1 MNHKERQRGKAA
13 DVMILIGMLALLSVI
28 CRLWPILL
36 LMILGIFVA
45 ALRVLC
51 NRPEKVEV
59 LTPVPYLPEPK
70 PSPTIK
76 DLEQIAYSVM
86 QARITE
92 LVAQDYP
99 EARWVFETPEAMQEI
114 MVGGEVFI
122 LLNRAGGY
130 RRAGVLYQNL
140 QAVGI
145 DYHPDRKPESVS
157 LNPWKEG
164 RNGETESISLG
175 QAQED
180 FMEEPMEN
188 NYELLA
194 FEWSEAHILELNERC
209 NEAIGQGKNE
219 ILIPLEELPAPESWQ
234 DICRELERAG
244 LARVKIVTDGII
256 IIL

>member
-1 MNHKERQRGKAA
+1 MNQKKKKGGIAA
-13 DVMILIGMLALLSVI
+13 DILILLGMLALLSAI

-51 NRPEKVEV
+51 RRPDKIEV
-59 LTPVPYLPEPK
+59 LAPVPLLPEPE
-70 PSPTIK
+70 PRATIK
-76 DLEQIAYSVM
+76 DLEQTAFSVM

-99 EARWVFETPEAMQEI
+99 EARWVWETPDARQEF
-114 MVGGEVFI
+114 MAGGELFI
-122 LLNRAGGY
+122 LLNRAGGC
-130 RRAGVLYQNL
+130 RRAEVLYRNL
-140 QAVGI
+140 QVAGV
-145 DYHPDRKPESVS
+145 DYHPDRKTERVSPE
-157 LNPWKEG
+157 PARE
-164 RNGETESISLG
+164 EIPE
-175 QAQED
+175 
-180 FMEEPMEN
+180 EEPVEN

-209 NEAIGQGKNE
+209 NEAIGQGKSE
-219 ILIPLEELPAPESWQ
+219 ILIPVEELPSPESWE

-244 LARVKIVTDGII
+244 LDRVKIVTDGIS

>member
-1 MNHKERQRGKAA
+1 MNQKEKKGRTAA
-13 DVMILIGMLALLSVI
+13 DILILLGILALLSVI

-45 ALRVLC
+45 ALWVLC
-51 NRPEKVEV
+51 NRPDKTEV
-59 LTPVPYLPEPK
+59 LTPVPLLPEPK
-70 PSPTIK
+70 QNPTVK
-76 DLEQIAYSVM
+76 DLEQMAYSIM

-99 EARWVFETPEAMQEI
+99 EARWIWETPEAIQEF
-114 MVGGEVFI
+114 MTGGKIFI

-130 RRAGVLYQNL
+130 RRAEVLYRNL
-140 QAVGI
+140 QVVGI
-145 DYHPDRKPESVS
+145 DYHPDKEPEPKFSE
-157 LNPWKEG
+157 PA
-164 RNGETESISLG
+164 GEDG
-175 QAQED
+175 FD
-180 FMEEPMEN
+180 GEPMEN

-219 ILIPLEELPAPESWQ
+219 ILIPLEELPSPESWQ

-244 LARVKIVTDGII
+244 LDRVKIVTDGIA

>member
-1 MNHKERQRGKAA
+1 MNQKEKKGRTAA
-13 DVMILIGMLALLSVI
+13 DILILLGMLALLSAI

-45 ALRVLC
+45 ALWVLC

-59 LTPVPYLPEPK
+59 LTPVLPLLPEPK
-70 PSPTIK
+70 HSPTIK
-76 DLEQIAYSVM
+76 DLEQTAYSVM

-99 EARWVFETPEAMQEI
+99 EARWAWETPDAMQEI
-114 MVGGEVFI
+114 MTGGEVFI

-130 RRAGVLYQNL
+130 RRAGILYRNL
-140 QAVGI
+140 QAVGL
-145 DYHPDRKPESVS
+145 DYYPDR
-157 LNPWKEG
+157 N
-164 RNGETESISLG
+164 TEPAPPRLER
-175 QAQED
+175 ED
-180 FMEEPMEN
+180 AFDGEPMEN

-194 FEWSEAHILELNERC
+194 FEWSEAHLLELNERC
-209 NEAIGQGKNE
+209 NEAIGQGRKE
-219 ILIPLEELPAPESWQ
+219 LLIPLEELPSPESWA

-244 LARVKIVTDGII
+244 LEKVKTVTDGIL

>member
-1 MNHKERQRGKAA
+1 
-13 DVMILIGMLALLSVI
+13 LLSVI

-45 ALRVLC
+45 ALWVLC

-59 LTPVPYLPEPK
+59 LTPVPLLPEPK
-70 PSPTIK
+70 PNPTIK

-86 QARITE
+86 QAKVTE

-99 EARWVFETPEAMQEI
+99 EARWIWETPEAMQEF
-114 MVGGEVFI
+114 MTGGEVFI
-122 LLNRAGGY
+122 LLNRARGY
-130 RRAGVLYQNL
+130 RRAKVLYRNL
-140 QAVGI
+140 QVVGI
-145 DYHPDRKPESVS
+145 DYHPDKESESAFSEPV
-157 LNPWKEG
+157 
-164 RNGETESISLG
+164 GEDRFDG
-175 QAQED
+175 
-180 FMEEPMEN
+180 EPMEN

-219 ILIPLEELPAPESWQ
+219 ILIPLEELPSPESWQ

-244 LARVKIVTDGII
+244 LDGVKIVTDGIA

>member
-1 MNHKERQRGKAA
+1 MNQKEKKGRRAA
-13 DVMILIGMLALLSVI
+13 DILILLGVLALLSVI

-45 ALRVLC
+45 ALWVLC

-59 LTPVPYLPEPK
+59 LTPVPLLPEPK
-70 PSPTIK
+70 PNPTIK
-76 DLEQIAYSVM
+76 DLEQMAYSVM

-99 EARWVFETPEAMQEI
+99 EARWIWETPEAMQEF
-114 MVGGEVFI
+114 MTGGEVFI

-130 RRAGVLYQNL
+130 RRAKVQYRNL
-140 QAVGI
+140 QVVGI
-145 DYHPDRKPESVS
+145 DYHPDKESEAVFS
-157 LNPWKEG
+157 EPV
-164 RNGETESISLG
+164 GEDSF
-175 QAQED
+175 A
-180 FMEEPMEN
+180 EEPMEN

-219 ILIPLEELPAPESWQ
+219 IIIPLEELPSPESWQ

-244 LARVKIVTDGII
+244 LDKVKIVTDGIA

>member
-1 MNHKERQRGKAA
+1 MNQRERKGRIAA
-13 DVMILIGMLALLSVI
+13 DILILLGMLALLSAI

-51 NRPEKVEV
+51 NRPEKIEV
-59 LTPVPYLPEPK
+59 LTPVPLLPEPK
-70 PSPTIK
+70 PSMTIR
-76 DLEQIAYSVM
+76 DLEQMAYSIM
-86 QARITE
+86 QTQITE
-92 LVAQDYP
+92 LVARDYP
-99 EARWVFETPEAMQEI
+99 EARWVWETPDAMQEI
-114 MVGGEVFI
+114 MAGGEAFI

-130 RRAGVLYQNL
+130 RRAEVLHRNL

-145 DYHPDRKPESVS
+145 DYYPGQKEELITPE
-157 LNPWKEG
+157 PE
-164 RNGETESISLG
+164 
-175 QAQED
+175 ED
-180 FMEEPMEN
+180 QVFDEEPAEN

-219 ILIPLEELPAPESWQ
+219 ILIPLEELPSPESWP

-244 LARVKIVTDGII
+244 LDKVKIVTDGIA

>member
-1 MNHKERQRGKAA
+1 MNQKEKKGRTAA
-13 DVMILIGMLALLSVI
+13 DILILLGMLALLSAI

-45 ALRVLC
+45 ALQVLC
-51 NRPEKVEV
+51 NRPEKIEV

-70 PSPTIK
+70 QSPTIK
-76 DLEQIAYSVM
+76 DLEQMAYSVM
-86 QARITE
+86 QKRITE
-92 LVAQDYP
+92 LVARDYP
-99 EARWVFETPEAMQEI
+99 EARWIWETSDAMQEF
-114 MVGGEVFI
+114 MTGGEVFI

-130 RRAGVLYQNL
+130 RRAEVLYQNL
-140 QAVGI
+140 QVVGI
-145 DYHPDRKPESVS
+145 DYHPDKEPEPVFSEPV
-157 LNPWKEG
+157 
-164 RNGETESISLG
+164 GEDGL
-175 QAQED
+175 D
-180 FMEEPMEN
+180 EEPKEN

-219 ILIPLEELPAPESWQ
+219 ILIPLEELPSPESWQ

-244 LARVKIVTDGII
+244 LDKVKIVTDGIT